1 MARLISP
8 QGASVEATD
17 ASVAQLLRMGFKKPE
32 AKEPTKKAAPAPKK
46 SSK

>member
-8 QGASVEATD
+8 QGASVEAPD
-17 ASVAQLLRMGFKKPE
+17 ASVEKLLRMGFKKPE
-32 AKEPTKKAAPAPKK
+32 AKEPAKKAAPTPKK